1 MGPVPQTTISQMAS
15 TQTTQTN
22 DVRTILN
29 QARTGYEDVLT
40 DEVMDRLVTETER
53 NLYDGA
59 SIDEVYEALEGVT
72 TARIERD
79 PAYKYVAA
87 DIHRRRYFR
96 RVTGEQLSE
105 TADDDTATTYRETFA
120 ANLERGVDEDLL
132 DERLLDGRFD
142 IDELADALVL
152 ERDDK
157 FDYIAMSTLTQRYF
171 IKTEV
176 DGDPL
181 ELPQAFWMRVAMGL
195 AIEEDDPQAR
205 ALEFYDVLSRLLFTP
220 STPTLFHSGTT
231 HPQLSSCY
239 LTTVE
244 DDLEHI
250 FDSYKHHAQL
260 SKWSG
265 GLGNDWTNLRAEGA
279 LIESTGVEST
289 GTVPFL
295 KISNDV
301 TAAINRSGK
310 RRGAACGYLEAWHM
324 DFPAFLDLRRNTGD
338 ERRRTHDMN
347 TAAWVPDLFMER
359 VENDETWTLFS
370 PDEVPELHE
379 TYGEEFA
386 ELYREYEEKAEA
398 GELRQY
404 ETVDAADLW
413 RTMLTRLFETG
424 HPWITFKDPC
434 NVRSPQDHVG
444 TVHSSNLCTEI
455 TLNTSAEEHAVC
467 NLGSVNL
474 SNHVADSELDREAL
488 ADTIETATRM
498 LDNVVDLCFYPT
510 DEAEYSNMRHR
521 PVGLG
526 VMGFHDALMQVGTSM
541 ASEEAVE
548 AANRWQEFV
557 SYHTILNS
565 SRLAKERGA
574 YETFEGS
581 KWDRGIL
588 PHDTVDRLEA
598 ERGREIPTDRSETM
612 DWDRVR
618 DHIAEHGMRNSN
630 TMAIAPTATIS
641 TINGTT
647 PSIEPIYSNLYVKS
661 NMSGDFTVINEQL
674 VDDLKAEGLWDDE
687 MVDQI
692 KFFDGSIQEVS
703 AIPEEMRELYRS
715 AFEIDPRHQLRLTA
729 HRGQWID
736 QSISHNVFF
745 PSTDG
750 SLLDDVYKTAWRLGV
765 KTTYYLRTLGA
776 SQIEK
781 STLDM
786 AEYGRTQRRNESEAT
801 ADRDSNDN
809 GGNVTAADG
818 DTDDSGEGDRDAA
831 AGGDKTGEA
840 CDTSLA
846 RVEDPTCD
854 ACQ

>member
-1 MGPVPQTTISQMAS
+1 MAS
-15 TQTTQTN
+15 ATATQDAAIRELLDRARRGQT
-22 DVRTILN
+22 DIVDDDTAADLVREAERDL
-29 QARTGYEDVLT
+29 YE
-40 DEVMDRLVTETER
+40 
-53 NLYDGA
+53 GA
-59 SIDEVYEALEGVT
+59 SRDEVYEALINVT

-79 PAYKYVAA
+79 PAYKRVAA
-87 DIHRRRYFR
+87 VLHLDRYFDE
-96 RVTGEQLSE
+96 VTGQEPIDLLGTESE
-105 TADDDTATTYRETFA
+105 ETTDDTGTSDRDGAADYDALYRDTFV
-120 ANLERGVDEDLL
+120 ANVERGVEEDLL
-132 DERLLDGRFD
+132 DERMTDGRFEL
-142 IDELADALVL
+142 DELADALVL
-152 ERDDK
+152 DRDET
-157 FDYIAMSTLTQRYF
+157 FEYLAASTLTQRYF
-171 IKTEV
+171 IRIEQ
-176 DGDPL
+176 DGEPL
-181 ELPQAFWMRVAMGL
+181 ELPQAFWMRIAMGL
-195 AIEEDDPQAR
+195 ALEEDDPQER

-265 GLGNDWTNLRAEGA
+265 GLGNDWTNLRAGGA

-310 RRGAACGYLEAWHM
+310 RRGAACAYLESWHL
-324 DFPAFLDLRRNTGD
+324 DFPEFLDLRRNTGD

-347 TAAWVPDLFMER
+347 TAAWVPDLFMKR
-359 VENDETWTLFS
+359 VEADEEWTLFS
-370 PDEVPELHE
+370 PDEVPELHS
-379 TYGEEFA
+379 TYGEEFE
-386 ELYREYEEKAEA
+386 ELYREYEAKAEA

-404 ETVDAADLW
+404 ERVDAAELW

-424 HPWITFKDPC
+424 HPWITFKDPS

-455 TLNTSAEEHAVC
+455 TLNTSADEHAVC

-474 SNHVADSELDREAL
+474 GNHISGDGLDRDAL
-488 ADTIETATRM
+488 AETIETAMRM

-521 PVGLG
+521 PIGLG
-526 VMGFHDALMQVGTSM
+526 VMGFHDALMQVGVPMGSDG
-541 ASEEAVE
+541 AIEKS
-548 AANRWQEFV
+548 NRWQEFV
-557 SYHTILNS
+557 SYHAILNS
-565 SRLAKERGA
+565 SRLAKERGT
-574 YETFEGS
+574 YETYEGS

-588 PHDTVDRLEA
+588 PHDTVDLLED
-598 ERGREIPTDRSETM
+598 ERGREIPTDRSETL
-612 DWDRVR
+612 DWGRVR
-618 DHIAEHGMRNSN
+618 DHVDEHGMRNSN
-630 TMAIAPTATIS
+630 TMAVAPTATVS

-661 NMSGDFTVINEQL
+661 NMSGDFTIINDRL
-674 VDDLKAEGLWDDE
+674 VADLKARGLWDSE
-687 MVDQI
+687 MLDRL
-692 KFFDGSIQEVS
+692 KFHDGSIQEIDE
-703 AIPEEMRELYRS
+703 IPDDLQELYRG
-715 AFEIDPRHQLRLTA
+715 AFEIDPRHQLQLTA

-736 QSISHNVFF
+736 QSVSHNVFF

-786 AEYGRTQRRNESEAT
+786 AEYGRTQRRGVGSAGDE
-801 ADRDSNDN
+801 DDD
-809 GGNVTAADG
+809 GPAAD
-818 DTDDSGEGDRDAA
+818 DQNDDSD
-831 AGGDKTGEA
+831 
-840 CDTSLA
+840 LA
-846 RVEDPTCD
+846 RVEDPTCE